1 VAENLS
7 ILEFL
12 QKMIDDV
19 GLRDWFARDPQGALE
34 NHGLRDVSPE
44 DVRDAIVLADDSQTA
59 DFSRNVDQSFHGTVG
74 AAAAHHASHD
84 GGHDGG
90 HDEGH
95 SEGHRE
101 AIEHLS
107 RYVTNNFVDDR
118 DTNVDDSVNQ
128 QIHTDGGD
136 VDQLIHTT
144 STTASGDGAVA
155 AAGDIDGSQVTTG
168 NDNQIG
174 DGNIRGDGNV
184 QGDDNHVVS
193 GDHNTTAFGSGAA
206 NSADIDH
213 ASVSGGGALSV
224 GAEATGEQHNTDDH
238 QVNESTD
245 TTKVDIDHSF
255 NEHDESTVGS
265 HNSNDGHFSAD
276 SHSEVDNNVQSDNT
290 LHVHPV

>member
-1 VAENLS
+1 MAQASNLIDLILRLLKDPAALAEFQQNPDAVL
-7 ILEFL
+7 
-12 QKMIDDV
+12 
-19 GLRDWFARDPQGALE
+19 AACGAS
-34 NHGLRDVSPE
+34 NVSPE
-44 DVRDAIVLADDSQTA
+44 DVHDALVLADDK
-59 DFSRNVDQSFHGTVG
+59 DDDNDNKHNK
-74 AAAAHHASHD
+74 D
-84 GGHDGG
+84 DNGGHHGHHVPPPPHPEPGESG
-90 HDEGH
+90 HDAAVRYIKE
-95 SEGHRE
+95 
-101 AIEHLS
+101 
-107 RYVTNNFVDDR
+107 YVTNNYVDDR
-118 DTNVDDSVNQ
+118 DTNIDNSVNQ

-168 NDNQIG
+168 DDNQIG